1 MAKMTQGIL
10 GGFEGSVGPVIGY
23 KWKDVWCMRRRP
35 TQVCNPRTE
44 RQMAHRR
51 LFTDMVR
58 LGGRMGEAVR
68 IGLRQRAAEWQMT
81 ECNAFVRLN
90 WSRGEM
96 PSYADLRLSEG
107 TAAPV
112 GFTGA
117 VVDAEGVL
125 TVTYDR
131 MEQAGARNDDKVH
144 VFVYNATEGLGLLL
158 ATAERRA
165 RRVTALLPDG
175 WAAEE
180 LHVYGF
186 VESRDGHCSR
196 STYIAIGNNTEEPV
210 EEPVATNATALEPI
224 PTKSAKPTPSKAK
237 ASKPPKRR
245 KAKR

>member
-1 MAKMTQGIL
+1 M
-10 GGFEGSVGPVIGY
+10 GPVIGY

-81 ECNAFVRLN
+81 ECNAFVRMN
-90 WSRGEM
+90 WSAAGM
-96 PSYADLRLSEG
+96 PSFADLRLSEG

-196 STYIAIGNNTEEPV
+196 SSYIAIGDNTEES
-210 EEPVATNATALEPI
+210 EEESVAANAPASEPA
-224 PTKSAKPTPSKAK
+224 SAKAAK
-237 ASKPPKRR
+237 AVVTKAETGTKRR
-245 KAKR
+245 RGKGSPDE

>member
-1 MAKMTQGIL
+1 MTQGIL

-96 PSYADLRLSEG
+96 PSYSDLRLREG

-158 ATAERRA
+158 ATTERRA

-186 VESRDGHCSR
+186 VENRDGHCSK
-196 STYIAIGNNTEEPV
+196 STYIPFGTTTEDPV
-210 EEPVATNATALEPI
+210 EEPVATNATASSPAS
-224 PTKSAKPTPSKAK
+224 TKSAKASPSKAK

-245 KAKR
+245 H

>member
-1 MAKMTQGIL
+1 
-10 GGFEGSVGPVIGY
+10 
-23 KWKDVWCMRRRP
+23 
-35 TQVCNPRTE
+35 
-44 RQMAHRR
+44 
-51 LFTDMVR
+51 FTDMVR

-117 VVDAEGVL
+117 VVDADGVL

-175 WAAEE
+175 WVGED

-186 VESRDGHCSR
+186 VESRDGHCSK
-196 STYIAIGNNTEEPV
+196 STYIAIGNNVEEPV
-210 EEPVATNATALEPI
+210 EESVVTNTTAFEPAS
-224 PTKSAKPTPSKAK
+224 TKSAKASASKAK
-237 ASKPPKRR
+237 ASNPPKRR

>member
-1 MAKMTQGIL
+1 
-10 GGFEGSVGPVIGY
+10 
-23 KWKDVWCMRRRP
+23 
-35 TQVCNPRTE
+35 
-44 RQMAHRR
+44 
-51 LFTDMVR
+51 TDMVR

-90 WSRGEM
+90 WSASGM
-96 PSYADLRLSEG
+96 PSYSDLRLSEG

-175 WAAEE
+175 WAEDE
-180 LHVYGF
+180 LHAYGF
-186 VESRDGHCSR
+186 VENRDGHCSR
-196 STYIAIGNNTEEPV
+196 SSYIAIGNNAEEPV
-210 EEPVATNATALEPI
+210 EEPVATNATASSPAS
-224 PTKSAKPTPSKAK
+224 TKAAKAAVSKAK
-237 ASKPPKRR
+237 SSKPPKRR

>member
-1 MAKMTQGIL
+1 MTQGIL

-90 WSRGEM
+90 WSATGM
-96 PSYADLRLSEG
+96 PSFADLRLSEG

-175 WAAEE
+175 WVGED

-186 VESRDGHCSR
+186 VESRDGHCSK
-196 STYIAIGNNTEEPV
+196 STYIAIGNNVEEPV
-210 EEPVATNATALEPI
+210 EESVVTNTTAFEPAS
-224 PTKSAKPTPSKAK
+224 TKSAKASASKAK
-237 ASKPPKRR
+237 ASNPPKRR

>member
-1 MAKMTQGIL
+1 MTQGIL
-10 GGFEGSVGPVIGY
+10 GGFEGSVGSVIGY

-44 RQMAHRR
+44 RQMAHWR

-96 PSYADLRLSEG
+96 PSFADLRLSEG

-144 VFVYNATEGLGLLL
+144 VFVYNATEGTGLLL
-158 ATAERRA
+158 ATTERRA

-175 WAAEE
+175 WAEDE

-186 VESRDGHCSR
+186 VENRDGHCSR
-196 STYIAIGNNTEEPV
+196 SSYIALGNNAEESV
-210 EEPVATNATALEPI
+210 EESVAANTTASESTS
-224 PTKSAKPTPSKAK
+224 TKSAKAAASKAK
-237 ASKPPKRR
+237 ASKPSKRR

>member
-1 MAKMTQGIL
+1 M
-10 GGFEGSVGPVIGY
+10 GPVIGY

-68 IGLRQRAAEWQMT
+68 IGLRHRAAEWQMT

-96 PSYADLRLSEG
+96 PSYANLRLSEG

-175 WAAEE
+175 WAEEE

-186 VESRDGHCSR
+186 VESRDGHCSK
-196 STYIAIGNNTEEPV
+196 SSYIALGTTTEEPV
-210 EEPVATNATALEPI
+210 EEPVATNATASEPSS
-224 PTKSAKPTPSKAK
+224 TKSAKSTASKAN

-245 KAKR
+245 KVKR

>member
-90 WSRGEM
+90 WSAAGM
-96 PSYADLRLSEG
+96 PSFADLRLSEG

-175 WAAEE
+175 WADEE

-186 VESRDGHCSR
+186 VENRDGHCSK
-196 STYIAIGNNTEEPV
+196 SSYIALGNNAEEPV
-210 EEPVATNATALEPI
+210 EESVAANTTASESTS
-224 PTKSAKPTPSKAK
+224 TKSAKAAASMAK

-245 KAKR
+245 H

>member
-1 MAKMTQGIL
+1 
-10 GGFEGSVGPVIGY
+10 
-23 KWKDVWCMRRRP
+23 
-35 TQVCNPRTE
+35 
-44 RQMAHRR
+44 
-51 LFTDMVR
+51 
-58 LGGRMGEAVR
+58 
-68 IGLRQRAAEWQMT
+68 
-81 ECNAFVRLN
+81 
-90 WSRGEM
+90 
-96 PSYADLRLSEG
+96 
-107 TAAPV
+107 

-144 VFVYNATEGLGLLL
+144 VFVYNATEGTGLLL

-175 WAAEE
+175 WAEEE

-186 VESRDGHCSR
+186 VENRDGNCSR
-196 STYIAIGNNTEEPV
+196 SSYIALGTTTEEPV
-210 EEPVATNATALEPI
+210 EEPVATNATESEPSS
-224 PTKSAKPTPSKAK
+224 TKSAKAAASKAK

>member
-90 WSRGEM
+90 WSATGM

-117 VVDAEGVL
+117 VVDADGVL

-158 ATAERRA
+158 ATAERRS

-175 WAAEE
+175 WAADE

-186 VESRDGHCSR
+186 VENRDGHCSR
-196 STYIAIGNNTEEPV
+196 SSYIALGNTAEEPV
-210 EEPVATNATALEPI
+210 EEPVAANATESKSI
-224 PTKSAKPTPSKAK
+224 STKPANPTPSKAK
-237 ASKPPKRR
+237 APKPSKRR
-245 KAKR
+245 H